1 MKAGILTTY
10 FATNYGAMLQ
20 PYALKKT
27 LEQKGL
33 EVEIIRYKQNKVYNT
48 YKPFNFKTLR
58 NKSFLGAIKYIFEYP
73 IRYKKASN
81 FRIFQYKYL
90 NNKKGF
96 SKIIPKD
103 KDFYFLGS
111 DQIWNPTITNGF
123 DDVYFGNFITKKTA
137 KKISY
142 AASAEDIIYNENTI
156 NYLKRNLSNL
166 DYISV
171 RENKLAE
178 ILTLKTGIKDI
189 KTVLDPTLIADSNI
203 YKEINHIKPINDAPF
218 ILFYM
223 IRNCKDFIPKIL
235 QFSRENKCKLLILS
249 SWYDYKLTLL
259 AKKNKDIIYLPT
271 AGVEIFL
278 GAIKYAKCIFT
289 PSFHGCAFS
298 ILYHKKFYSL
308 KLNDNWNT
316 RVKDLL
322 DSLLLSKRIIGLDD
336 EINLNDNINYEDVEI
351 NLNKLRYNSHQFIN
365 KAIEN
370 EQI

>member
-1 MKAGILTTY
+1 MKAGIITTY

-33 EVEIIRYKQNKVYNT
+33 EVEIIRYKQKKVYNT
-48 YKPFNFKTLR
+48 YKPFNLKTLR
-58 NKSFLGAIKYIFEYP
+58 HKNFLGAIKYIFEYP
-73 IRYKKASN
+73 IRRKKASN
-81 FRIFQYKYL
+81 FRAFQYMYL

-96 SKIIPKD
+96 SKTIPID

-111 DQIWNPTITNGF
+111 DQIWNPTITGGF
-123 DDVYFGNFITKKTA
+123 DDVYFGNFLSKKTA

-142 AASAEDIIYNENTI
+142 AASAEDIVYNEDTI
-156 NYLKRNLSNL
+156 DYLKRNLNNL

-171 RENKLAE
+171 RENKLATNL
-178 ILTLKTGIKDI
+178 ILKTGIKDI
-189 KTVLDPTLIADSNI
+189 HTVLDPTLIADSKI
-203 YKEINHIKPINDAPF
+203 YNVINHINPINDAPF
-218 ILFYM
+218 MLFYM
-223 IRNCKDFIPKIL
+223 IRSCKDFIPKIL

-259 AKKNKDIIYLPT
+259 AKKNKDIMYLPT
-271 AGVEIFL
+271 AGIETFL
-278 GAIKYAKCIFT
+278 GAIKYAECIFT
-289 PSFHGCAFS
+289 PSFHGCVFS

-322 DSLLLSKRIIGLDD
+322 DGLLLPERIIGINDD
-336 EINLNDNINYEDVEI
+336 INLNDNINYEDVEI
-351 NLNKLRYNSHQFIN
+351 RLNELRYNSHQFIN
-365 KAIEN
+365 KAIGN
-370 EQI
+370 E